1 MTEQPDHL
9 DIAVGLGFQAAAG
22 AGTVQITVDVEL
34 QQISRRVA
42 RTTRRLRHRADKP
55 KRREVQPVDKCL
67 DEPHRIVSSD
77 VIVNR
82 LRQEEQLRTIVTGKV
97 CHAGFVAPQRTLES
111 LTSGF
116 HTDFCVGRAWTEY
129 QRLTSCKN
137 RMRNGNTMKILHRI
151 FAITA
156 TCLLLTGIATD
167 TLAWNNSRTSAKI
180 SALPVQ
186 IKTVQSSTLSWISTN
201 VKSCTG
207 VNFWTGGL
215 TSGTVI
221 VAPSETTTYSITCT
235 GKAESANA
243 SVTVQVG
250 SSSMSFYD
258 DFSSYVA
265 NVCMPDGTVFG
276 PWVTAYAG

>member
-97 CHAGFVAPQRTLES
+97 CHAGFYRTTKDVGIPHIEFSHS
-111 LTSGF
+111 LADLCT
-116 HTDFCVGRAWTEY
+116 
-129 QRLTSCKN
+129 
-137 RMRNGNTMKILHRI
+137 NTGWYELPN
-151 FAITA
+151 
-156 TCLLLTGIATD
+156 GIAVKFKYILGGDGYNIFRIRADGPDEVFLTD
-167 TLAWNNSRTSAKI
+167 
-180 SALPVQ
+180 
-186 IKTVQSSTLSWISTN
+186 
-201 VKSCTG
+201 
-207 VNFWTGGL
+207 
-215 TSGTVI
+215 
-221 VAPSETTTYSITCT
+221 
-235 GKAESANA
+235 
-243 SVTVQVG
+243 
-250 SSSMSFYD
+250 D
-258 DFSSYVA
+258 DS
-265 NVCMPDGTVFG
+265 
-276 PWVTAYAG
+276 